1 MFKGK
6 SVPKKGFAKV
16 LEKMK
21 EQNFKLVKERNVTPG
36 VLLNKWNK
44 MMRCTKS
51 YKDHISQTG
60 ASALQPP
67 PFYEMFLECIGEEGM
82 VVVEGAPFARDSR
95 RGTSRVGYAD
105 KAGGQED
112 GDNANNSATVKKEE
126 DSSDLTPQKRLTRR
140 QMQEAR
146 TGDLSSKF
154 SSILSVI
161 ETSTKLINDG
171 ANERFLAFQQ
181 ASKESEERKLAEQ
194 RRQHDER
201 MEELR
206 MLLGRK

>member
-1 MFKGK
+1 MFFENVFLFAPILWNHSGLVPQSIYEFEAWRTRSSLWNPCILPHPIATSLSHHHIRGK
-6 SVPKKGFAKV
+6 
-16 LEKMK
+16 
-21 EQNFKLVKERNVTPG
+21 T
-36 VLLNKWNK
+36 
-44 MMRCTKS
+44 
-51 YKDHISQTG
+51 
-60 ASALQPP
+60 P

-112 GDNANNSATVKKEE
+112 GENANNSATVKNEE

-154 SSILSVI
+154 SGILSVI
-161 ETSTKLINDG
+161 ETSAKLINDG

-206 MLLGRK
+206 LLLGRK